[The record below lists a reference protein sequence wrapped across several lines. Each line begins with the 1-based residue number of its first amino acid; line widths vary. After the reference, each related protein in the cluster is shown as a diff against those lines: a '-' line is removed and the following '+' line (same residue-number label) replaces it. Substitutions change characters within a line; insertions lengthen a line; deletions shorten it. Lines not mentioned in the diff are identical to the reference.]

1 MTQRSAWLRQRK
13 RFFLRTA
20 VTALVALVIGF
31 TIGVERSGACFPA
44 FDRDSLLRI
53 VRSGWPF
60 ALGAFLLIMLLDIWV
75 GRALHSP
82 HLATRLILWE
92 LMAAVLLLAAMVG
105 CLVLAMVQLGRM
117 DDWVWLFQQLLPI
130 LASCSLVF
138 LFLFWI
144 TRRLLAP
151 LDSIR
156 RTLEEF
162 YTCGGG
168 NTIPLTGIPH
178 TELYEMSRV
187 FNQLSLQARTQ
198 MNDLQAVNAA
208 YQRLVPNSLL
218 QILDKPDVSALKP
231 GDTITQTASLL
242 VLALREPESSLEQS
256 VPVIH
261 QAADSIGAFGGM
273 VVDHDEELKALI
285 ALFPTWKQ
293 ALACAQTALGHR
305 LPVTAALLREQVVFG
320 VFGGEHLLLPLAL
333 SAHMARRF
341 ALIALLRQFG
351 ARDIRCD
358 GDTAQLR
365 LLGWDDG
372 LTFYEETR
380 WRGSAWNALWQEA
393 KPLWD
398 QAMESY
404 QQGRFAPAMRKLAQF
419 LSVLPDDQ
427 AARWY
432 LFRCNTLRDEGV
444 KPPNLDLL
452 AHWEGCL

>member
-1 MTQRSAWLRQRK
+1 MTQRFAWLRHQK
-13 RFFLRTA
+13 WFFLRTT
-20 VTALVALVIGF
+20 VTALAALVIGF
-31 TIGVERSGACFPA
+31 AVGVERSGACFPA

-60 ALGAFLLIMLLDIWV
+60 ALGVFLLFLLLDIWI

-82 HLATRLILWE
+82 HLATRLVLWE
-92 LMAAVLLLAAMVG
+92 LITAVLLLAAMSG
-105 CLVLAMVQLGRM
+105 CLVLALVQLDRM
-117 DDWVWLFQQLLPI
+117 DDRVWLFQQLLPI
-130 LASCSLVF
+130 LAACFLVF

-151 LDSIR
+151 LAPIR
-156 RTLEEF
+156 SALEEF

-168 NTIPLTGIPH
+168 NTIPLTGMPH
-178 TELYEMSRV
+178 TELYEMGRV
-187 FNQLSLQARTQ
+187 FNQLSLQTRTQ

-218 QILDKPDVSALKP
+218 QILDKPDVSALNP
-231 GDTITQTASLL
+231 GDTVTQTASLL

-285 ALFPTWKQ
+285 ALFPTSKQ
-293 ALACAQTALGHR
+293 ALACARTVLGR
-305 LPVTAALLREQVVFG
+305 SLPVTAALLREQVVFG
-320 VFGGEHLLLPLAL
+320 IFGGEHLLLPLAL
-333 SAHMARRF
+333 SAHLARRF

-351 ARDIRCD
+351 ARDIRCGGND
-358 GDTAQLR
+358 AQLR

-372 LTFYEETR
+372 LTFFEETR
-380 WRGSAWNALWQEA
+380 WRGSSWNALWQEA
-393 KPLWD
+393 RPLWN

-404 QQGRFAPAMRKLAQF
+404 QQGNFAPAMRKLAQF
-419 LSVLPDDQ
+419 LSFLPDDQ
-427 AARWY
+427 AAHWY
-432 LFRCNTLRDEGV
+432 LFRCNTLRDGDE
-444 KPPNLDLL
+444 KPPNLNLL
-452 AHWEGCL
+452 AHWEGCP